1 MKKKYLSCLN
11 VCFISSYQRS
21 VIGLVTFRLTLV
33 LSSSFVEIQKFKR
46 ADQDGCH
53 FTIMTL
59 LPRDIT
65 PLLLVANIKEAY
77 SFWRTIYPRILIVIA
92 FIFAKL
98 WRGAIPPPMAPE
110 EKNVVDR
117 VEHWKLYWRVRK
129 VIIKFSVCYKRCNW
143 CVSHF
148 WNVSDMVIPL

>member
-1 MKKKYLSCLN
+1 MLILIDVDVPMTSNNRQSFQEIENIFLKMKKKYLSCLN
-11 VCFISSYQRS
+11 VCFISSYQRT

-33 LSSSFVEIQKFKR
+33 LSSSFVEIQKSKR

-77 SFWRTIYPRILIVIA
+77 SF
-92 FIFAKL
+92 
-98 WRGAIPPPMAPE
+98 
-110 EKNVVDR
+110 
-117 VEHWKLYWRVRK
+117 
-129 VIIKFSVCYKRCNW
+129 
-143 CVSHF
+143 
-148 WNVSDMVIPL
+148 